1 MNVMSITTT
10 ILTIAF
16 IALCVFALIK
26 LISAPMKLIFKLLI
40 NMMTGFL
47 LLIVAEFICGFF
59 DFSIGITA
67 VNCFIAGFL
76 GIPGVI
82 LLVLIKILL

>member
-1 MNVMSITTT
+1 MST
-10 ILTIAF
+10 ILTVLF
-16 IALCVFALIK
+16 IGLCVFALIK
-26 LISAPMKLIFKLLI
+26 LIAAPMKLIFKLLI
-40 NMMTGFL
+40 NMASGFL

-59 DFSIGITA
+59 NFSIGINA
-67 VNCFIAGFL
+67 LNCFISGFL

>member
-1 MNVMSITTT
+1 
-10 ILTIAF
+10 
-16 IALCVFALIK
+16 
-26 LISAPMKLIFKLLI
+26 MKLIFKLLI
-40 NMMTGFL
+40 NMLTGFL
-47 LLIVAEFICGFF
+47 LLIAAEFICGFF

>member
-1 MNVMSITTT
+1 MTKL
-10 ILTIAF
+10 LTVVF
-16 IALCVFALIK
+16 IGLCIFVLIK
-26 LISAPMKLIFKLLI
+26 LIAAPMKLIFKLLL
-40 NMMTGFL
+40 NMISGFL

-67 VNCFIAGFL
+67 VNCLVSGFL

-82 LLVLIKILL
+82 LLVLMKVLL

>member
-1 MNVMSITTT
+1 MSK

-16 IALCVFALIK
+16 IVLCIYAFIK
-26 LISAPMKLIFKLLI
+26 LIAAPMKIIFKLLL
-40 NMMTGFL
+40 NMVSGFL
-47 LLIVAEFICGFF
+47 LLLVAEFICGFF

-67 VNCFIAGFL
+67 VNCLVSGFL

-82 LLVLIKILL
+82 LLVLMKILL